1 MSSLWSPWS
10 LSSVRWLAVSL
21 RSFVRNLPGRH
32 RRHGV
37 SGLDRIPGGEK
48 HLIPFDNVATLA
60 CSWCTVARI
69 CFEGLNYI
77 LCARMWSECQHSRYH
92 PFDRNG
98 VPLLSRSG
106 RCFCASARSGNFAPQ
121 TL

>member
-1 MSSLWSPWS
+1 MVPMVAEQRSLAGCLTEIFRVQLTW
-10 LSSVRWLAVSL
+10 
-21 RSFVRNLPGRH
+21 GH

-37 SGLDRIPGGEK
+37 SGLDRIPGGEL

-121 TL
+121 AL